1 MTLRKEI
8 INHMKIKL
16 TIPGGLFSQDRV
28 LVINAANIES
38 MVENDDDGTDIMM
51 TDTTRHTVKE
61 TVAEII
67 AAYTP
72 APLPQPEP
80 EKE

>member
-1 MTLRKEI
+1 
-8 INHMKIKL
+8 MKIKL
-16 TIPGGLFSQDRV
+16 TIPGGLFSKPRV

-67 AAYTP
+67 ASYTP
-72 APLPQPEP
+72 APLPPTPKPEL